1 MDPIEVLQI
10 GQKVTIDGE
19 IPATITAIN
28 IRPATGGYRITYEVM
43 WWDERSRK
51 TEWVDPF
58 EIDTTEPKKHSV
70 NFV

>member
-1 MDPIEVLQI
+1 MDSIEVLQI

-19 IPATITAIN
+19 IPAILTAIN

-58 EIDTTEPKKHSV
+58 EITVAEPKKHSI